1 MNVNLSPKKLKLVEL
16 QLEKLK
22 KVKAKNKID
31 PEVNKLSTTLKH
43 LFDCDVRVTVATKFP
58 DSENCQV
65 ICFPV
70 TFKQVNES
78 DGYIYFMVIILG
90 TKLLERMTARQLLAI
105 FLHEYGH
112 WYMNY
117 KTAIPHMKTL
127 TDAGTAIG
135 TIGGGILLPPMLW
148 PTLLVLAFITST
160 ISSALS
166 HKIEYGCDAIAVKY
180 GYGPDLYSAFQELN
194 KDEIKYQKKQSSI
207 SSFFS
212 TLKDYLFGT
221 SHPSFDDRMEKIIE
235 ILKKDHPEVF
245 DSPDSKKLI
254 KKYYGIQL

>member
-1 MNVNLSPKKLKLVEL
+1 MNVNLSPKKLKAVEL

-22 KVKAKNKID
+22 SVKAKNKLD
-31 PEVNKLSTTLKH
+31 NEVNKVSTTLKH
-43 LFDCDVRVTVATKFP
+43 LFDCDVRITLATKYP

-70 TFKQVNES
+70 TFKKVNES
-78 DGYIYFMVIILG
+78 DGLIYFMIIILG
-90 TKLLERMTARQLLAI
+90 SKLLERMSARQLLAI

-112 WYMNY
+112 WYVNY

-127 TDAGTAIG
+127 TNAGTAIG
-135 TIGGGILLPPMLW
+135 VIGGSILLPPILW
-148 PTLLVLAFITST
+148 SSLLLMAFITAT

-166 HKIEYGCDAIAVKY
+166 HKIEYGCDAVAVKY
-180 GYGPDLYSAFQELN
+180 GYGPDLYSAFDELN
-194 KDEIKYQKKQSSI
+194 KEEIKYKKKQSNI

-212 TLKDYLFGT
+212 SLKDYLFGT
-221 SHPSFDDRMEKIIE
+221 SHPSFEDRMEKIID
-235 ILKKDHPEVF
+235 ILKEEHPEIF
-245 DSPDSKKLI
+245 NSPDSKRLI